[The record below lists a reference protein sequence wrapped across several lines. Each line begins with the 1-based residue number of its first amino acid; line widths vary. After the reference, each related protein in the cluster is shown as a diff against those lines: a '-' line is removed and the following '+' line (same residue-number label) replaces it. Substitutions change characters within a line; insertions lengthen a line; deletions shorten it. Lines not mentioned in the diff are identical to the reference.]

1 MFATEGESD
10 GERTAAA
17 NVPKEG
23 SGSEEEEGSEEDE
36 EEEEEEEE
44 DKAKSVSGHSNVIIS
59 CG

>member
-36 EEEEEEEE
+36 EEEEEE